1 MQIDPSLFKAY
12 DIRGVTGQTL
22 TPEITYA
29 IGRAFVDHLNARRIV
44 VGRDMR
50 IGGETLATTF
60 IKGATAQGADVLD
73 IGLCSTDMLY
83 FAVGKLSDDGGAMIT
98 ASHNPPQWNGLKLCR
113 TGALSLSGEEGLP
126 DIRDAIIHDRYRSVS
141 HAGTTH
147 QQDMSDSF
155 ADHVLAFIDQT
166 VIRPF
171 TIVIDAGNGMAG
183 KVAPLIFER
192 LPCRVIPLYFD
203 LDGSFPNH
211 IPSPI
216 EPENIRDL
224 QRSVLENK
232 ADLGIAFDGDADRV
246 FLVDEQAEAI
256 SGGLMTAMVAQSLLR
271 RHRGATILYN
281 LICSR
286 VVPEIIDEGGGH
298 PVVTRVGHSYIKQHM
313 RQMNGLFAGEHSG
326 HYYFRDNY
334 YADSGVIAALHVLEL
349 MSQEKSPLSKIVR
362 PLKRYAAS
370 GEINTP
376 VEDKEGKMREIAER
390 FADAEEISYLDGVS
404 IRYPDVWFN
413 VRPSNTEPLLR
424 LNVEGASR
432 EKMEMMKDQV
442 LAIIRDTT

>member
-1 MQIDPSLFKAY
+1 
-12 DIRGVTGQTL
+12 
-22 TPEITYA
+22 
-29 IGRAFVDHLNARRIV
+29 
-44 VGRDMR
+44 
-50 IGGETLATTF
+50 
-60 IKGATAQGADVLD
+60 

-83 FAVGKLSDDGGAMIT
+83 FAVGKLDYDGGAMVT

-126 DIRDAIIHDRYRSVS
+126 DIKDAIIHDRYRSVA
-141 HAGTTH
+141 HVGAIH
-147 QQDMSDSF
+147 RQDMGDSF
-155 ADHVLAFIDQT
+155 ADHVLAFIDRT

-183 KVAPLIFER
+183 KVAPLIFTH
-192 LPCRVIPLYFD
+192 LPCRIIPLYFD
-203 LDGSFPNH
+203 LDGSFPHH

-216 EPENIRDL
+216 APENIRDL
-224 QRSVLENK
+224 QRFILDNN

-256 SGGLMTAMVAQSLLR
+256 SGGLMTAIVAQSLLR

-286 VVPEIIDEGGGH
+286 VVPEIIKEGGGH

-334 YADSGVIAALHVLEL
+334 YADSGIIAALYVLEL
-349 MSQEKSPLSKIVR
+349 LSQGKTPLSEIVR

-390 FADAEEISYLDGVS
+390 FSDAEEISYLDGVS
-404 IRYPDVWFN
+404 ICYPDVWFN

-424 LNVEGASR
+424 LNVEGASQ
-432 EKMEMMKDQV
+432 EKMEMMKDRV
-442 LAIIRDTT
+442 LAMIRGTT